1 MKLEYVAKQQTK
13 QSSQVPAGQNIKKDS
28 TLWLRTAW
36 ESHLRGIHQDFLHGC
51 NYPPV
56 VSAVR
61 PQLELCIWA
70 EAALS
75 ESHRKILQCHQSC
88 DNLGIKRA
96 RAAKSRQGFYDSS
109 QIMVE
114 VGGAVTV
121 QCWGTETHPKEAP
134 HQKTLLF
141 IPTCVQEEIKGV
153 WSLNLQ

>member
-1 MKLEYVAKQQTK
+1 MWLSSKPNNHLKFQLGKTLKRTQHYGSQLLERVI
-13 QSSQVPAGQNIKKDS
+13 SEVFI
-28 TLWLRTAW
+28 RT
-36 ESHLRGIHQDFLHGC
+36 SYMGC

-114 VGGAVTV
+114 VGELLQSNAGAQKHTQKRPHTRKLCYLYLHVSRKKS
-121 QCWGTETHPKEAP
+121 KEFGP
-134 HQKTLLF
+134 
-141 IPTCVQEEIKGV
+141 
-153 WSLNLQ
+153 

>member
-1 MKLEYVAKQQTK
+1 MWLSSKPNNHLKFQLGKTLKRTQHYGSQLLERVI
-13 QSSQVPAGQNIKKDS
+13 SEVFI
-28 TLWLRTAW
+28 RT
-36 ESHLRGIHQDFLHGC
+36 SYMGC

-75 ESHRKILQCHQSC
+75 ESHRKILECHQSC

-96 RAAKSRQGFYDSS
+96 RAAKSSQGFYDSS

-134 HQKTLLF
+134 HQKTLLSL
-141 IPTCVQEEIKGV
+141 PTCVQEEVKRV